1 MLNGGECVKEQRTV
15 GQYRAIDLSLFALM
29 LILSETVIVSAAVKW
44 FPNEPYTV
52 SAVAAV
58 TAIVMMRWGL
68 WAALHAVLGGI
79 VFCLV
84 SHGTLAQFAIYCI
97 GNLFGL
103 TGLAWIRALGAERL
117 REDSFKSLAYG
128 FTVLL
133 CMQLGR
139 GLVSL
144 LFGTKPAVAAGFV
157 TTDVISCL
165 FTLLIIWIVRRLDG
179 VFEDQIHYLR
189 RVNKEREEEKGGF

>member
-1 MLNGGECVKEQRTV
+1 MKKQRTV

-84 SHGTLAQFAIYCI
+84 SRGTGAQFAIYCI

-103 TGLAWIRALGAERL
+103 AGLAWIRVLGAEKL

-157 TTDVISCL
+157 TTDVISYL

>member
-1 MLNGGECVKEQRTV
+1 MKEQRTV
-15 GQYRAIDLSLFALM
+15 GQYRAIDLSLFALL

-103 TGLAWIRALGAERL
+103 AGLAWIRALGAEKL
-117 REDSFKSLAYG
+117 REDSFKSLAYS

-157 TTDVISCL
+157 TTDVISYL